1 MNQQQVIEIISKE
14 FGITAKVSPMYA
26 KIEEWRAWL
35 EGNVKGFH
43 EYEQLVDLSEKKYTK
58 LHRHKTN
65 MLLRGSEDWASI
77 LLNEKTHIEIENDA
91 SARWLLGD
99 DLISG
104 VLGESDFWRNANEL
118 IAMSRWAGTAAFET
132 YVKNMEVAEGS
143 RTLIRGDGI
152 GMNYLCADQIIPIT
166 FDNGILRE
174 AAFVSDR
181 EERGKVFQQVSMHT
195 LENGLY
201 KITAFTIDDQGNLF
215 GDPIVIHTGS
225 PVPWFSVIRKSGIN
239 IFDYDSPFGVSIISG
254 NEDILKGLDTVFD
267 NYITDFI
274 LGRKMVFMNT
284 SLMDRDDSGNVIP
297 PQRAGAQLF
306 MFAGDRFK
314 DDQLIKEYNPSLRV
328 EENSLALQKLLDQF
342 SYAIGL
348 GLRHY
353 QFEAGTIQT
362 ATEYTGSKQDLVQN
376 AAKEMISVEKALKQI
391 TKAVLWIGKHVLGAP
406 VDPDTKITIIADDSY
421 IIDQDSERKRWQT
434 EISMGIRSA
443 AEYRM
448 HFFGETEEE
457 AKAMIEP
464 TLPQMLEGKAA
475 GIVSDVEL
483 RQFLFPDETPE
494 ESAQK
499 LAEIRQ
505 NEPTTT
511 QLIGEDKDND

>member
-77 LLNEKTHIEIENDA
+77 LLNEKTHIEIEDDA
-91 SARWLLGD
+91 SARWLLGE

-118 IAMSRWAGTAAFET
+118 IAMSRWAGTAAFEA

-143 RTLIRGDGI
+143 RTLIRGTGI
-152 GMNYLCADQIIPIT
+152 GMNYLCADQIIPISH
-166 FDNGILRE
+166 DNGILRE
-174 AAFVSDR
+174 AAFISDR

-201 KITAFTIDDQGNLF
+201 MITAFTIDDQGKLF
-215 GDPIVIHTGS
+215 GDPVIIHTGS

-239 IFDYDSPFGVSIISG
+239 IFDYDSPFGVSIVSG

-328 EENSLALQKLLDQF
+328 EENSLALQKMLDQF

-353 QFEAGTIQT
+353 QFQGGTIQT
-362 ATEYTGSKQDLVQN
+362 ATEYTGEKQDLVQN
-376 AAKEMISVEKALKQI
+376 AAKEMICVEKALKEVTRAI
-391 TKAVLWIGKHVLGAP
+391 LWIGRNVLG
-406 VDPDTKITIIADDSY
+406 VDCNPDAKITIIADDSY
-421 IIDQDSERKRWQT
+421 IIDQDSERKRWQE
-434 EISMGIRSA
+434 EIKAGIRQRY
-443 AEYRM
+443 EYRM
-448 HFFGETEEE
+448 KFYGETEEE
-457 AKAMIEP
+457 AKRNVKP
-464 TLPQMLEGKAA
+464 TIAELLEGKAQ
-475 GIVSDVEL
+475 GVVSDREL
-483 RQFLFPDETPE
+483 RQYLFPLESDEE
-494 ESAQK
+494 AERA
-499 LAEIRQ
+499 LAEIKA
-505 NEPTTT
+505 NEPTTE
-511 QLIGEDKDND
+511 QLLGE

>member
-77 LLNEKTHIEIENDA
+77 LLNEKTHISIEDDK
-91 SARWLLGD
+91 SARWLMGED
-99 DLISG
+99 MISG
-104 VLGESDFWRNANEL
+104 ILGESDFWRNANEL
-118 IAMSRWAGTAAFET
+118 IATSRWAGTAAFEA
-132 YVKNMEVAEGS
+132 YVKNMEVAEDS
-143 RTLIRGDGI
+143 RILIRGNGI
-152 GMNYLCADQIIPIT
+152 GLNFLCADQIIPISH
-166 FDNGILRE
+166 DNGILRE
-174 AAFVSDR
+174 AAFISDR

-201 KITAFTIDDQGNLF
+201 MITAFTIDDQGKLF
-215 GDPIVIHTGS
+215 GDPVIIHTGS

-239 IFDYDSPFGVSIISG
+239 IFDYDSPFGVSIVSG

-328 EENSLALQKLLDQF
+328 EENSLALQKMLDQF

-391 TKAVLWIGKHVLGAP
+391 TKAVLWIGKNVLGAP
-406 VDPDTKITIIADDSY
+406 VDPDTKITVIADDSY
-421 IIDQDSERKRWQT
+421 IIDQDSERKRWQE
-434 EISMGIRSA
+434 EIKAGIRQRY
-443 AEYRM
+443 EYRM
-448 HFFGETEEE
+448 KFYGETEEE
-457 AKAMIEP
+457 AKRNVKP
-464 TLPQMLEGKAA
+464 TIAELLEGKAQ
-475 GIVSDVEL
+475 GVVSDKEL
-483 RQFLFPDETPE
+483 RQYLFPLESDEE
-494 ESAQK
+494 AERA
-499 LAEIRQ
+499 LAEIKA
-505 NEPTTT
+505 NEPTTE
-511 QLIGEDKDND
+511 QLLGE